1 MHLTAEF
8 CNSYVVRFKTSYKGS
23 KRNDDCTGQNT
34 VLSIALLLL
43 PFQFSCV
50 FLCMHVAGGLCD
62 AVYFTV
68 FFYMSSFANSR
79 CGFKNTW
86 KWLYTPTK
94 QMDCNIV

>member
-68 FFYMSSFANSR
+68 FFTCQVLPAVSVVSKIPENG
-79 CGFKNTW
+79 CTHPPN
-86 KWLYTPTK
+86 KWTVTL
-94 QMDCNIV
+94 

>member
-50 FLCMHVAGGLCD
+50 FLCMHVAVGLCD

-68 FFYMSSFANSR
+68 FFLHVKFCQQSVWFQKYLKMVVHTHQTN
-79 CGFKNTW
+79 G
-86 KWLYTPTK
+86 L
-94 QMDCNIV
+94 